1 MGYRPYIFKGFIDD
15 GFDIQMDAFRNRM
28 KKLKEKNMSSIPKT
42 IKKRF
47 YVGSLSVFQ
56 NGNNHLKTTL
66 SEAVDEAKR
75 KLEETDE
82 EQFVVQIVRVV
93 RREQKP
99 IIVEKV

>member
-1 MGYRPYIFKGFIDD
+1 MRGNYNYNDN
-15 GFDIQMDAFRNRM
+15 FDLDFMTFRSNMERLR
-28 KKLKEKNMSSIPKT
+28 KKNMLTIPKT

-66 SEAVDEAKR
+66 SEAVDDAKR

>member
-1 MGYRPYIFKGFIDD
+1 MRGNYNYNDN
-15 GFDIQMDAFRNRM
+15 FDLHFMTFRSNMERLR
-28 KKLKEKNMSSIPKT
+28 KKNMLTIPKT

-56 NGNNHLKTTL
+56 SGNNHLKTTL
-66 SEAVDEAKR
+66 SEAVDNAKR